1 MSAISIKKL
10 STLPKSGNIFYIFDK
25 TPDWNVLGLTKEEQ
39 AYTAKKLEKKDA
51 PVLAINQY
59 NRWVYLYKASL
70 DLELYI
76 LLEKARKVGSDIASR
91 LNAGAEDSLTLIDH
105 SSSSEVVAAIAEG
118 IALGNYQF
126 AAHINKKKDFKAN
139 TLKSVGIFSKE
150 LSAERV
156 EQVQIVVDATLK
168 ARDLVNEPVNFLNA
182 VQLAKEAEKLGKAA
196 GFKTEV
202 LDKKK
207 IQSLKMGGLIS
218 VNLGSI
224 DPPTFTIME
233 YKPKGATNKK
243 PIVLVGKGVVYDTG
257 GISLKPTASM
267 DTMKC
272 DMGGAAAVIGTM
284 YAIASAKLKVHA
296 VGLVPATDNRPDGK
310 AYVPGDI
317 ITISDGTTI
326 EVLNTDAEG
335 RLILADAL
343 VYAQQYKPELVI
355 DLATLTGAAAIAIGK
370 YGTVMM
376 GTASE
381 EQKSA
386 LKKSGNNTY
395 ERLVEFPFWDEFAD
409 LLKSEIA
416 DMKNIGGPIAGS
428 ITAGKF
434 LQHFTNYPY
443 IHLDIAGPAFI
454 DSKEGYLTK
463 GGTGVGVRLLFD
475 FLKNYKAN

>member
-1 MSAISIKKL
+1 MNPLSIKKL
-10 STLPKSGNIFYIFDK
+10 TSLSKSGNLFYLFDNSTNLVK
-25 TPDWNVLGLTKEEQ
+25 LNLSKDELSYVS
-39 AYTAKKLEKKDA
+39 KKLEKKDGQ
-51 PVLAINQY
+51 VIAINQY
-59 NRWVYLYKASL
+59 KRWLFLFNTQSEKENYVQ
-70 DLELYI
+70 
-76 LLEKARKVGSDIASR
+76 LEKARKVGAEIAGR
-91 LNAGAEDSLTLIDH
+91 LNASGEESVSIVDESNRPDL
-105 SSSSEVVAAIAEG
+105 AASVAEG
-118 IALGNYQF
+118 MALGNYQF
-126 AAHINKKKDFKAN
+126 SKHINKKKDFKAN
-139 TLKSVGIFSKE
+139 SLKSIGILSKDLSPE
-150 LSAERV
+150 LAE
-156 EQVQIVVDATLK
+156 QIQILTDATLK

-182 VQLAKEAEKLGKAA
+182 VQLAKEAEKLGKAS

-202 LDKKK
+202 LDKKR
-207 IQSLKMGGLIS
+207 IQSLKMGGLLS

-233 YKPKGATNKK
+233 YKPKGAINKK
-243 PIVLVGKGVVYDTG
+243 PLVLVGKGVVYDTG
-257 GISLKPTASM
+257 GISLKPTTSM

-272 DMGGAAAVIGTM
+272 DMAGAAAVIGTM
-284 YAIASAKLKVHA
+284 YAVASAKLKVHV

-343 VYAQQYKPELVI
+343 VYAKQYKPELVI
-355 DLATLTGAAAIAIGK
+355 DLATLTGAAMVAVGK

-381 EQKSA
+381 AQKSA
-386 LKKSGNNTY
+386 LKSSGNQVY
-395 ERLVEFPFWDEFAD
+395 ERLAEFPFWDEYSD

-434 LQHFTNYPY
+434 LQHFTDYPY
-443 IHLDIAGPAFI
+443 IHLDIAGPAFV

-475 FLKNYKAN
+475 FIKNYQAR

>member
-1 MSAISIKKL
+1 MNPLVIKKL
-10 STLPKSGNIFYIFDK
+10 NSISKTGNLFYLFDTK
-25 TPDWNVLGLTKEEQ
+25 ADWNQLNLSKNEL
-39 AYTAKKLEKKDA
+39 AYVSKKLEKKDGQA
-51 PVLAINQY
+51 IAINQY
-59 NRWVYLYKASL
+59 NRWVFLVDTHSEK
-70 DLELYI
+70 DQYI
-76 LLEKARKVGSDIASR
+76 QLEKARKVGAEIAAR
-91 LNAGAEDSLTLIDH
+91 LNVAGEDTITILDEANKPEI
-105 SSSSEVVAAIAEG
+105 AAAVAEG
-118 IALGNYQF
+118 MALGNYQF
-126 AAHINKKKDFKAN
+126 SKHINKKKDFKAN
-139 TLKSVGIFSKE
+139 SLQSIGIFSKG
-150 LSAERV
+150 LSS
-156 EQVQIVVDATLK
+156 EQVEEIKVISEATLK

-202 LDKKK
+202 LDKKR
-207 IQSLKMGGLIS
+207 IQSLKMGGLLS
-218 VNLGSI
+218 VNLGSLE
-224 DPPTFTIME
+224 PPTFTIME
-233 YKPKGATNKK
+233 YKPKGAINKK
-243 PIVLVGKGVVYDTG
+243 PVVLVGKGVVYDTG
-257 GISLKPTASM
+257 GISLKPTSSM

-272 DMGGAAAVIGTM
+272 DMAGAAAVIGTM
-284 YAIASAKLKVHA
+284 YAIASAKLKVHV

-343 VYAQQYKPELVI
+343 VYAKQYKPELVI
-355 DLATLTGAAAIAIGK
+355 DLATLTGAAMVAIGK

-376 GTASE
+376 GNASD

-386 LKKSGNNTY
+386 LKNSGNQVY
-395 ERLVEFPFWDEFAD
+395 ERIAEFPFWDEYAD

-416 DMKNIGGPIAGS
+416 DMKNIGGPIAGA

-434 LQHFTNYPY
+434 LQHFTDYPY

-475 FLKNYKAN
+475 FLKNYQAR

>member
-1 MSAISIKKL
+1 
-10 STLPKSGNIFYIFDK
+10 
-25 TPDWNVLGLTKEEQ
+25 
-39 AYTAKKLEKKDA
+39 
-51 PVLAINQY
+51 
-59 NRWVYLYKASL
+59 
-70 DLELYI
+70 
-76 LLEKARKVGSDIASR
+76 
-91 LNAGAEDSLTLIDH
+91 
-105 SSSSEVVAAIAEG
+105 
-118 IALGNYQF
+118 
-126 AAHINKKKDFKAN
+126 
-139 TLKSVGIFSKE
+139 
-150 LSAERV
+150 
-156 EQVQIVVDATLK
+156 
-168 ARDLVNEPVNFLNA
+168 
-182 VQLAKEAEKLGKAA
+182 
-196 GFKTEV
+196 
-202 LDKKK
+202 
-207 IQSLKMGGLIS
+207 
-218 VNLGSI
+218 
-224 DPPTFTIME
+224 
-233 YKPKGATNKK
+233 
-243 PIVLVGKGVVYDTG
+243 
-257 GISLKPTASM
+257 M

-272 DMGGAAAVIGTM
+272 DMGGAAAVLGTM
-284 YAIASAKLKVHA
+284 YAIASAKLKVHV

-355 DLATLTGAAAIAIGK
+355 DLATLTGAAAVAIGK

-386 LKKSGNNTY
+386 LKTSGNNTY

>member
-1 MSAISIKKL
+1 MGTLSIKKT
-10 STLPKSGNIFYIFDK
+10 SSLPKSGNVLFVFDQN
-25 TPDWNVLGLTKEEQ
+25 PDWTVLGLSKEEL
-39 AYTAKKLEKKDA
+39 AYIEKKIEKKEA
-51 PVLAINQY
+51 ATLAINQY
-59 NRWVYLYKASL
+59 NRWVYIYKVANET
-70 DLELYI
+70 ELFHQ
-76 LLEKARKVGSDIASR
+76 LEKARKAGADIANR
-91 LNAGAEDSLTLIDH
+91 LNAIGEESLTLLDKAMNGEI
-105 SSSSEVVAAIAEG
+105 AAALAEG
-118 IALGNYQF
+118 MALGNYQF
-126 AAHINKKKDFKAN
+126 SAHINKKKDFKKH
-139 TLKSVGIFSKE
+139 TLKSLNIFSE
-150 LSAERV
+150 GLSNKRIE
-156 EQVQIVVDATLK
+156 EIQIVSDATLK

-182 VQLAKEAEKLGKAA
+182 VQLAKEAEKLGKIA

-233 YKPKGATNKK
+233 YKPKGATNQN
-243 PIVLVGKGVVYDTG
+243 PVVLVGKGVVYDTG

-272 DMGGAAAVIGTM
+272 DMGGAAAVIGAM
-284 YAIASAKLKVHA
+284 YAIAAAKLNVYA
-296 VGLVPATDNRPDGK
+296 IGLVPATDNRPDGK

-355 DLATLTGAAAIAIGK
+355 DLATLTGAAAVAIGK

-381 EQKSA
+381 EQKTA
-386 LKKSGNNTY
+386 LKTSGNNTY

-454 DSKEGYLTK
+454 ESKDGYLTK